1 MIKYFVKIFVII
13 FLSIILNQKSFSSDL
28 SQIKQNFLIFLE
40 KEFLM
45 NNIKTK
51 KLNDG
56 LDLIIYDINNNEYLA
71 SFELLNKNLNQEW
84 FLIPTIKIIR
94 LYDNV
99 SLGLSRSL
107 TFEKDSNLIEI
118 ENISKLL
125 ITSIIEQM
133 NNNDIK
139 FKVTDQQYIDK
150 SEKKIDININYFN
163 SCEANQIIEVMEKEF
178 PGFIHLETQGLN
190 TKSKVQIAYFT
201 TSTKFKIKKWL
212 DLTIQ
217 DFNFN
222 TTDYFIKIYK
232 SRMDITKIN
241 KLKTIHLCEKR

>member
-1 MIKYFVKIFVII
+1 MIKYFVKICVII

-51 KLNDG
+51 KINQG
-56 LDLIIYDINNNEYLA
+56 FDLIIYDINNNEYLA
-71 SFELLNKNLNQEW
+71 SFELLNKNINQEW

-94 LYDNV
+94 LNDNV

-107 TFEKDSNLIEI
+107 TFEKNSNLIEI

-125 ITSIIEQM
+125 ITSIIDQM
-133 NNNDIK
+133 NKNNIK

-150 SEKKIDININYFN
+150 KEKKIDININYFN
-163 SCEANQIIEVMEKEF
+163 SCEANQIIEVMEKDF
-178 PGFIHLETQGLN
+178 PGFIHLESQGLN

-217 DFNFN
+217 DFNFSLD
-222 TTDYFIKIYK
+222 DYFIKLYK

-241 KLKTIHLCEKR
+241 KLKKLYLCEK

>member
-51 KLNDG
+51 KLNEG

-150 SEKKIDININYFN
+150 REKKIDININYFN

-217 DFNFN
+217 DFNFK

-241 KLKTIHLCEKR
+241 KLKTINLCEKR

>member
-1 MIKYFVKIFVII
+1 MIIHILQIFFII
-13 FLSIILNQKSFSSDL
+13 ILSLMLNQKSFSSDL
-28 SQIKQNFLIFLE
+28 SQVKQNFLIFLE
-40 KEFLM
+40 KEFLI

-51 KLNDG
+51 RLNESF
-56 LDLIIYDINNNEYLA
+56 DLIILDLNNNEYLA
-71 SFELLNKNLNQEW
+71 SFELLNKNLNQQW
-84 FLIPTIKIIR
+84 FLIPTIKIVR
-94 LYDNV
+94 LSDDV
-99 SLGLSRSL
+99 SLGFARSL
-107 TFEKDSNLIEI
+107 TFEKNSNLIEI

-133 NNNDIK
+133 NKNNIK
-139 FKVTDQQYIDK
+139 FKVTDQQFVDK
-150 SEKKIDININYFN
+150 TEKKIVVNINYFN

-178 PGFIHLETQGLN
+178 PGFIHLESQGLN

-222 TTDYFIKIYK
+222 SDDYFIKLYK
-232 SRMDITKIN
+232 TRMDITKIN
-241 KLKTIHLCEKR
+241 RQKKIYLCEK